1 MSLLSLFTALKSQA
15 VVIGAT
21 MLVGGVAIGMAT
33 TGSPN
38 PIVWGVHLMDSTGPG
53 GGGTGAPS
61 TSTEIS
67 PEPTASPEPT
77 DTPEPA
83 QTPETS
89 ATPEPKE
96 TPGPAKSEGESG
108 DD

>member
-1 MSLLSLFTALKSQA
+1 MSFLSLFTALKAQA

-21 MLVGGVAIGMAT
+21 LLVGGVAIGMAT

-38 PIVWGVHLMDSTGPG
+38 PVVWGVHLMDSSGPG
-53 GGGTGAPS
+53 GNGTGAPS
-61 TSTEIS
+61 NSTGIT

-77 DTPEPA
+77 ETPT

-96 TPGPAKSEGESG
+96 TSSPTKSEGEAG

>member
-1 MSLLSLFTALKSQA
+1 MSILSLVTALKTQA

-21 MLVGGVAIGMAT
+21 LLVGGVAIGMAT

-38 PIVWGVHLMDSTGPG
+38 PIVWGVHLVNSNGPG
-53 GGGTGAPS
+53 GSTGAPS
-61 TSTEIS
+61 TSTESS

-77 DTPEPA
+77 NMAEPA

-89 ATPEPKE
+89 ANPEPKE
-96 TPGPAKSEGESG
+96 TSSPTKSEGESG